1 MSAISQFLML
11 PGWAKGVMGLSVVGG
26 MLLAANTFISPKAAG
41 FLMAGLVIVALLL
54 VAYRKLLKIL
64 DKRKADPFTARL
76 RENSAAVPQGISDP
90 SHRAQLDDI
99 RKKFERGLDVF
110 KEHGKDLY
118 SMPWYILVGEP
129 GSGKTEMIRRCN
141 VGFPPGLQDTLQ
153 GTGGTVNMNWWF
165 TNHAVILDTAGK
177 LMFDEAPPG
186 QTTVWKE
193 LLSLLRKG
201 RPNCPVNGMLLV
213 IPADTLIVDSE
224 EQIQAKAGRI
234 AEQLDGIQRVLGVRF
249 PVFVVISKCDK
260 INGFR
265 EFFDSIR
272 DPQLQHQMLGWS
284 NPAELDTPFAPD
296 AVDQHLQTVQMR
308 LRRRRLG
315 LLIDPV
321 HTEDA
326 VNGRRIDQVDAM
338 YAFPDG
344 IMQIAPRLRRYLETI
359 FVAGTW
365 STKPLF
371 LRGIYFNSALREG
384 DALDADLAAM
394 FNVPIDAL
402 PEGKVWEREKSYF
415 IRDLLMSKVFREK
428 GLVTRANNAK
438 KLQRQRVGILL
449 AATAAAVALSIGL
462 VTYSGVRF
470 RGKIGVHSQ
479 YWKSASEVI
488 LPAGQSG
495 STQIWPS
502 FAAVDKE
509 YVASNPPWWDQETA
523 KHLRRIV
530 KESDGD
536 SIRYADVLVSIGERP
551 NTSIEMPPEFRW
563 LRIFGASSP
572 NARQAEAAR
581 TAIDQAIIRP
591 TLEAARLRVESTG
604 TLSAAAIAEMVRLER
619 LSTGAPP
626 RSESAT
632 AAWNMGAIVRDL
644 TLQVEVAGTR
654 SDDPQEISKLVTK
667 LDQATSAA
675 YAGASGISWPP
686 KDAPW
691 LTSLKMIDTIERAA
705 NGLADQ
711 ASLGVS
717 GSSSIAS
724 RVRAV
729 GDAASRLFAAESA
742 EAGLLP
748 MTEFHDA
755 RTRVQHDRARNIWSA
770 RLTEYAAAKSQLDR
784 ALDALGDLEDKPVSE
799 WLASATR
806 EVVEHAKSQL
816 NTVISQTPASAGP
829 PQDAAPAK
837 AADPN
842 AAKLASIG
850 DRLAGRLAG
859 IDESTRQAFA
869 QTAGRLESMSEASLK
884 KVSFD
889 GVMRRRYDLRS
900 QIYSRADTELVATAT
915 ARGFSSSASAMTS
928 LDESL
933 RNALQDIERIARPS
947 VEQPEFKRAVE
958 VSSRAISSG
967 IARRRTDLIDAMIV
981 AIESEPLTQI
991 VASTAIDRFADAPAL
1006 RIASVPMSRMPGD
1019 SVKPEYDPRAA
1030 KILFDALTS
1039 VGALIESK
1047 DSIAVLDAESM
1058 RERWRTVGAGVA
1070 DYTQRYF
1077 AEWRGVYARASE
1089 IDESL
1094 TSWPTFLQ
1102 RLRETPVSEVN
1113 RPLADALK
1121 RVQEAIQAL
1130 PADRRATGEPSQ
1142 LLARV
1147 TQEIEQVTDASPV
1160 PFTPRAELSRK
1171 SLIELSAVA
1180 RDARREVLA
1189 MRPVRF
1195 EDGIL
1200 AAYARSENDA
1210 RRVLYWDNLIGHA
1223 LDVIARESQSGIA
1236 DSVARVL
1243 QQGNRLPISRGA
1255 TESLSHA
1262 EFESLAASV
1271 ALIGLAPG
1279 TPTGARDDGTIGGG
1293 GRVDHPGMSTRLER
1307 LRGEGSLG
1315 ANRALVERVQ
1325 EVIASIGTGE
1335 PALEYEIFVPPQPA
1349 EYGGKWR
1356 YYRFHTDRGSSEW
1369 FAIDTERARTGQV
1382 VRVAQGASLAIEF
1395 SPVEA
1400 ARPRGADTIETPSGW
1415 TLLALAVQRG
1425 RQDAADSRIWY
1436 VPLSYGGDNTEIG
1449 VRFNRPLP
1457 PQERWPRADSW
1468 GR

>member
-1 MSAISQFLML
+1 MSAISQFVML
-11 PGWAKGVMGLSVVGG
+11 PSWAKGVMGLSAVGG
-26 MLLAANTFISPKAAG
+26 LLLLANTFGGPKAAG
-41 FLMAGLVIVALLL
+41 LLMAGLVIIALLL
-54 VAYRKLLKIL
+54 VAYRKLLKLL

-402 PEGKVWEREKSYF
+402 PEGKVWEKEKSYF

-449 AATAAAVALSIGL
+449 AASAAAVALSIGL

-470 RGKIGVHSQ
+470 RAKIGVHSQ

-488 LPAGQSG
+488 LPSGQSG
-495 STQIWPS
+495 SLEIWPS

-530 KESDGD
+530 KESEGD

-551 NTSIEMPPEFRW
+551 NTSIEMPAEFRW

-591 TLEAARLRVESTG
+591 ALEAARRKVESTG
-604 TLSAAAIAEMVRLER
+604 TLSAPAIAEMVRLER
-619 LSTGAPP
+619 LATGAAP
-626 RSESAT
+626 RSESAPS
-632 AAWNMGAIVRDL
+632 AWNMGAIVRDL
-644 TLQVEVAGTR
+644 PLQVEVSGTR
-654 SDDPQEISKLVTK
+654 SDDPDEISKLVTK

-675 YAGASGISWPP
+675 YTGTTGITWPP
-686 KDAPW
+686 KDAAW
-691 LTSLKMIDTIERAA
+691 LTRLTMLDTIERAA

-711 ASLGVS
+711 VSGGVS
-717 GSSSIAS
+717 GASSVAS

-729 GDAASRLFAAESA
+729 GEAATRLSAAESG

-755 RTRVQHDRARNIWSA
+755 RTRVQHDRARNAWSA
-770 RLTEYAAAKSQLDR
+770 RLTEYVAAKSQLDR
-784 ALDALGDLEDKPVSE
+784 ALDAIADLEDKPVSE
-799 WLASATR
+799 WIATATR

-816 NTVISQTPASAGP
+816 NTVIFQTPTSAEAAPETASAR
-829 PQDAAPAK
+829 AM
-837 AADPN
+837 DPN

-859 IDESTRQAFA
+859 IDETTRQTFA
-869 QTAGRLESMSEASLK
+869 QTASRLESMSESSLK

-900 QIYSRADTELVATAT
+900 QIYSRADTELVATAS

-928 LDESL
+928 LDDSL

-958 VSSRAISSG
+958 VSGRAISSG

-1030 KILFDALTS
+1030 KILFDALS
-1039 VGALIESK
+1039 GVGALIESK
-1047 DSIAVLDAESM
+1047 EAIVVLDAESM
-1058 RERWRTVGAGVA
+1058 RERWRSMGAGVA

-1077 AEWRGVYARASE
+1077 AEWRRVYTTVSE

-1094 TSWPTFLQ
+1094 SSWPTLLQ
-1102 RLRETPVSEVN
+1102 RIRETPVSEVN

-1180 RDARREVLA
+1180 RDARREILA

-1210 RRVLYWDNLIGHA
+1210 RRVLYWDNLISHA

-1236 DSVARVL
+1236 DAVARVL

-1255 TESLSHA
+1255 AESLSHA

-1279 TPTGARDDGTIGGG
+1279 TPTGARDEGTIGGG
-1293 GRVDHPGMSTRLER
+1293 ARVDHPGMSSRLER

-1315 ANRALVERVQ
+1315 ANRTLVERVQ
-1325 EVIASIGTGE
+1325 EVIAAIGAGE

-1369 FAIDTERARTGQV
+1369 YAIDTERARTGQV
-1382 VRVAQGASLAIEF
+1382 VRIAQGASLAIEF

-1400 ARPRGADTIETPSGW
+1400 ARPRGSDTIETPSGW

-1425 RQDAADSRIWY
+1425 RQDAADTRIWY

-1449 VRFNRPLP
+1449 VRFNRQLP
-1457 PQERWPRADSW
+1457 PQERWPRSVDW